1 MVFILSSENVV
12 QYLKEKS
19 LCGMNWQLASLELN
33 EYRNFN
39 LVVSFTNGEHYLV
52 KQGRFDGYDRSLG
65 CLQYE
70 WLLQHLLN
78 SFPQLAKVRASI
90 APIIDF
96 DAENS
101 ILVIKYLPEYISLDK
116 YYARFDNYPTKIA
129 AVLGTNLAHIHRL
142 TYQKDEYLSFLE
154 QQYGDRDFRAKPDFR
169 QGLAVVS
176 PHIFACICSSGI
188 EFFKLYQRFPRLH
201 QAVVQLYD
209 SYQATCLTHNDA
221 RFGNY
226 LIKNTN
232 SLDRPQIKFIDWEFI
247 DWGDPA
253 YDLGMLISKY
263 LELWLDSLLVT
274 RDRDLNLSFSSAAC
288 PLTKIQ
294 PSLVAILENYL
305 ATFGQITSARSDFL
319 HRVVQFAGLSLIKRL
334 QHQVECHQP
343 FGNREVCTLQV
354 AKNLLCYPE
363 RAINSIFGFNELQ
376 IPTTV

>member
-19 LCGMNWQLASLELN
+19 LCGMNWQLASLEPN

-39 LVVSFTNGEHYLV
+39 LIVSFTNGEHYLV
-52 KQGRFDGYDRSLG
+52 KQGRFDGRDRSLG

-70 WLLQHLLN
+70 WLLQQLLD
-78 SFPQLAKVRASI
+78 SFPQLAKVRPSI
-90 APIIDF
+90 APIINF

-101 ILVIKYLPEYISLDK
+101 ILVVKYLPEYISLDK
-116 YYARFDNYPTKIA
+116 CYARLDDYPTKIA
-129 AVLGTNLAHIHRL
+129 AVLGTNLARIHCL
-142 TYQKDEYLSFLE
+142 TYRKNEYLSFM
-154 QQYGDRDFRAKPDFR
+154 QQHGDRAFKAKPDFMH
-169 QGLAVVS
+169 GLALVS
-176 PHIFACICSSGI
+176 PHVFAYICSSGI

-201 QAVVQLYD
+201 QAVVELYD

-221 RFGNY
+221 RFSNY
-226 LIKNTN
+226 LIKDIS
-232 SLDRPQIKFIDWEFI
+232 SLDNPQIKLIDWEFI

-253 YDLGMLISKY
+253 QDLGMLISKY
-263 LELWLDSLLVT
+263 FELWLDSLQVDS
-274 RDRDLNLSFSSAAC
+274 DRDLNLSFSSAAC

-305 ATFGQITSARSDFL
+305 ATFGQITSARSDFVY
-319 HRVVQFAGLSLIKRL
+319 RVVQFAGLSLVKRL

-343 FGNREVCTLQV
+343 FGNQDVCILQV

-363 RAINSIFGFNELQ
+363 RALDSIFGLNKLQ
-376 IPTTV
+376 ISTTV